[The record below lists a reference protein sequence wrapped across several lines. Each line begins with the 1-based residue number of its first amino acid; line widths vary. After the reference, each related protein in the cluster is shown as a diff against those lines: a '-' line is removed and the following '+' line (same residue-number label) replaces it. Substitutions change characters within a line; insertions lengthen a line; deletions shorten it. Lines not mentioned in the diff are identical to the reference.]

1 MELTTYFKK
10 LLARVEDS
18 PEISNAGKDKD
29 GFYFPTRSA
38 LLQKLNMLKDLN
50 GNARAKPML
59 KSAWDYVVET
69 VPPEWLVMSA
79 EEKTALKKM
88 LS

>member
-1 MELTTYFKK
+1 MNLTDYFQS
-10 LLARVEDS
+10 LLTKVEAS

-50 GNARAKPML
+50 QNERAKPML
-59 KSAWDYVVET
+59 KSAWSYVVEIL
-69 VPPEWLVMSA
+69 PPEWLVMSA
-79 EEKTALKKM
+79 EEKAAVKKM

>member
-1 MELTTYFKK
+1 MSLTPYFEK
-10 LLARVEDS
+10 LLARVEQA

-50 GNARAKPML
+50 QNVRAKPML
-59 KSAWDYVVET
+59 KAAWQYVVET

-79 EEKTALKKM
+79 EEKSELKKM
-88 LS
+88 LA

>member
-1 MELTTYFKK
+1 VSLTDYFQR
-10 LLARVEDS
+10 LLERVEDS

-50 GNARAKPML
+50 GNERAKPML
-59 KSAWDYVVET
+59 KAAWQTVVET
-69 VPPEWLVMSA
+69 VPPEWLTMSA
-79 EEKTALKKM
+79 EEKTALRKM
-88 LS
+88 LA